1 MEKSSLLLL
10 NDIRVR
16 NTLAI
21 LRALLNHNGY
31 SRVELAKVV
40 GCDNTAVTRAIQ
52 DLMSRGLVKS
62 AGKTEA
68 AHGRPREKLVLS
80 DQGALVLGIS
90 LRPNII
96 IATLSNLQGKPRNQS
111 EHSFGSEV
119 GWEEYLSA
127 LDEMVS
133 RMLAMQDMRL
143 AGVGIS
149 TFGPLVDKEGIIM
162 SNAANF
168 PTQGGF
174 DMKQHFLD
182 NFKLQPLF
190 ADMMICKM
198 HYELHTHPELA
209 KGNVLLVHLGR
220 GIGLAMSCKG
230 EIVMSRNQ
238 HGGEL
243 GHNICEPDGLPCSCG
258 RRGCLET
265 RCSVKAVLKCARQ
278 EYGRPDM
285 SMRELGRKYEEG
297 EEKAVGIVDNVLRY
311 LAIAL
316 ANQANNCFPDSL
328 ILTGDLLFLGK
339 TFQRKLEESV
349 RSLLFESANHAMKMI
364 FQEGGGNEA
373 AGATLMVVDKLLS
386 SPDAFNKACPR
397 LDG

>member
-1 MEKSSLLLL
+1 ML

-349 RSLLFESANHAMKMI
+349 RSLLFESANHAMKMV

>member
-1 MEKSSLLLL
+1 MEKGSLLLL

-31 SRVELAKVV
+31 SRVELAKAV

-80 DQGALVLGIS
+80 DRGGLVLGIA
-90 LRPNII
+90 LRPNYIM
-96 IATLSNLQGKPRNQS
+96 ATLSDLQGMPRNQS
-111 EHSFGSEV
+111 EHSFGTDVS
-119 GWEEYLSA
+119 WDEYLSA
-127 LDEMVS
+127 LDDIVS
-133 RMLAMQDMRL
+133 RMLAFCNARL

-162 SNAANF
+162 ANAANF
-168 PTQGGF
+168 STQGGF
-174 DMKQHFLD
+174 DMKRHFLD
-182 NFKLQPLF
+182 KFKLTPLF

-209 KGNVLLVHLGR
+209 HGNVLLAHLGR
-220 GIGLAMSCKG
+220 GIGLSMSCNG
-230 EIVMSRNQ
+230 GIVMSRNQ

-243 GHNICEPDGLPCSCG
+243 GHNICEPDGLPCTCG

-265 RCSVKAVLKCARQ
+265 RCSVRAVLKCARQ
-278 EYGRPDM
+278 EYGRSDL
-285 SMRELGRKYEEG
+285 SIRELGRRYEDG
-297 EEKAVGIVDNVLRY
+297 EAIAAKVVDNALRY

-339 TFQRKLEESV
+339 TFQQRLEANV
-349 RSLLFESANHAMKMI
+349 RELLFDSANRAMKMI
-364 FQEGGGNEA
+364 FQDGGGNEA

-386 SPDAFNKACPR
+386 SPDAFNQACPK
-397 LDG
+397 LDD

>member
-1 MEKSSLLLL
+1 M
-10 NDIRVR
+10 
-16 NTLAI
+16 
-21 LRALLNHNGY
+21 
-31 SRVELAKVV
+31 
-40 GCDNTAVTRAIQ
+40 
-52 DLMSRGLVKS
+52 
-62 AGKTEA
+62 
-68 AHGRPREKLVLS
+68 
-80 DQGALVLGIS
+80 
-90 LRPNII
+90 
-96 IATLSNLQGKPRNQS
+96 
-111 EHSFGSEV
+111 
-119 GWEEYLSA
+119 
-127 LDEMVS
+127 DEIVS

-149 TFGPLVDKEGIIM
+149 TFGPLVDKEGVIM

-174 DMKQHFLD
+174 DMKKHFMD
-182 NFKLQPLF
+182 SFKLQPLF

-209 KGNVLLVHLGR
+209 KGNLLLVHLGR
-220 GIGLAMSCKG
+220 GIGLSMSCKG

-243 GHNICEPDGLPCSCG
+243 GHNICEPDGLPCTCG

-265 RCSVKAVLKCARQ
+265 RCSVRAVLKCARQ

-285 SMRELGRKYEEG
+285 SIRELGRRYEEG
-297 EEKAVGIVDNVLRY
+297 EAKAAQIVNNVLRY

-316 ANQANNCFPDSL
+316 ANQVNNCFPDSL

-339 TFQRKLEESV
+339 TFQQKLEESV
-349 RSLLFESANHAMKMI
+349 RSLLFESANRAMKMI

-386 SPDAFNKACPR
+386 SPDAFNQACPR
-397 LDG
+397 LE

>member
-1 MEKSSLLLL
+1 MEKGSLLLL
-10 NDIRVR
+10 NDIRIR

-31 SRVELAKVV
+31 SRVELAKEV

-90 LRPNII
+90 LRPNCIM
-96 IATLSNLQGKPRNQS
+96 ATLSDLQGMLRNQS
-111 EHSFGSEV
+111 EHSFGAEV
-119 GWEEYLSA
+119 GWREYLA
-127 LDEMVS
+127 VLDAVVS
-133 RMLAMQDMRL
+133 RMLALRDTRL
-143 AGVGIS
+143 AGTGIS
-149 TFGPLVDKEGIIM
+149 TFGPMVDREGVIM
-162 SNAANF
+162 SNTANF
-168 PTQGGF
+168 PTQDGF
-174 DMKQHFLD
+174 DLKRHFMD
-182 NFKLQPLF
+182 KFKLQPLF

-198 HYELHTHPELA
+198 HYELHTHPDFA
-209 KGNVLLVHLGR
+209 QGNVLLVHLGQ

-243 GHNICEPDGLPCSCG
+243 GHNICEPDGLPCTCG

-265 RCSVKAVLKCARQ
+265 RCSVKAVLNCARS
-278 EYGRPDM
+278 EYGRADM
-285 SMRELGRKYEEG
+285 SLRELGERYENG
-297 EEKAVGIVDNVLRY
+297 EAKAIEVVDNALRY
-311 LAIAL
+311 MAIAL

-328 ILTGDLLFLGK
+328 ILTGDLLFLGR

-349 RSLLFESANHAMKMI
+349 RSLLFAGVNRAMKMI
-364 FQEGGGNEA
+364 FQEGSGNDA
-373 AGATLMVVDKLLS
+373 AGASLMVVDKLLS
-386 SPDAFNKACPR
+386 SPDAFNQACPR
-397 LDG
+397 LD